1 MEEAATEVGVAVM
14 MKAMTKMDFDEAM
27 QVGSAGMFI
36 ARNQQRMKEYLAIAV
51 RAHINGF
58 VTQQA
63 AADKLGCSQ
72 PTISDIVRGDLTRVK
87 SSYLLDMLF
96 KAGVQVEVTL
106 R

>member
-1 MEEAATEVGVAVM
+1 M
-14 MKAMTKMDFDEAM
+14 MRPMSKNEFAEAM
-27 QVGSAGMFI
+27 QVGSPAQFVAI
-36 ARNQQRMKEYLAIAV
+36 NQSRMKEFLAIAV
-51 RAHINGF
+51 RAQINAYL
-58 VTQQA
+58 TQQA

-87 SSYLLDMLF
+87 SSYLLEILF